1 MQSLRMTQAPD
12 ITLYIQPG
20 FQVSGR
26 ARCFSGT
33 PFAIKVKHIL
43 DYKRLAY
50 AVREVGWLERA
61 ELLPKISASNKL
73 PVLAYDGALIEDSTE
88 IAYLLDARH
97 PDPPLIPHDPLLAAR
112 CHFLEEWADEV
123 LYWYGVYEQRRINQ
137 EDKVADAYFRE
148 LPEEMRE
155 RARKAVGE
163 GVEKNLHRHG
173 IGRYPQAKVM
183 GDVRRGLDAL
193 CVFVEQD
200 GFAAGPRPS
209 LADFALFGQ
218 MHRRL
223 AGTNPWFEG
232 EVAARPGLGRW
243 LDRVA
248 NCTGADAAR

>member
-1 MQSLRMTQAPD
+1 MPAPD

-20 FQVSGR
+20 FQVTGR

-50 AVREVGWLERA
+50 AVHEVDWQERA
-61 ELLPKISASNKL
+61 ELMAKISASRKL
-73 PVLAYDGALIEDSTE
+73 PVLAYDGTLVEDSTE
-88 IAYLLDARH
+88 IAYFLDARH
-97 PDPPLIPHDPLLAAR
+97 PEPGLVPSDPLLAAR
-112 CHFLEEWADEV
+112 CLFLEEWADEA
-123 LYWYGVYEQRRINQ
+123 LYWYGIYEQRRINQ
-137 EDKVADAYFRE
+137 QDLIAEAYFRDM
-148 LPEEMRE
+148 PEDVRE
-155 RARKAVGE
+155 RARQVVSE

-173 IGRYPQAKVM
+173 IGRYPKEKVM
-183 GDVRRGLDAL
+183 ADIRRGLDAL
-193 CVFVEQD
+193 CVFVEHD

-218 MHRRL
+218 IHRRL

-232 EVAARPGLGRW
+232 EVAARPALGRW

-248 NCTGADAAR
+248 AC